1 MTERKETPV
10 MEIKEIRSRKKEFLP
25 LLLMGDEEERM
36 IDRYLERGTL
46 YAAEIGKKTAAVCVV
61 TEEEGFAEVKNL
73 AVAPE
78 WRRQG
83 IGRALLEWAGA
94 SYRDRYTRLRLGT
107 GDVSPALAFYRRC
120 GFRAIGRLQEFFT
133 KNYSRPIY
141 EEGRLL
147 RDMIIL
153 EKTL

>member
-46 YAAEIGKKTAAVCVV
+46 YAAEIGKETAAVCVV

-83 IGRALLEWAGA
+83 VGRALLEWAGA

-107 GDVSPALAFYRRC
+107 GGRLAGARFLPALRIPGDRQAS
-120 GFRAIGRLQEFFT
+120 GVLHKKLQPA
-133 KNYSRPIY
+133 Y
-141 EEGRLL
+141 L
-147 RDMIIL
+147 
-153 EKTL
+153 

>member
-46 YAAEIGKKTAAVCVV
+46 YAAEIGKETAAVCVV

-78 WRRQG
+78 WRRPG
-83 IGRALLEWAGA
+83 AAGMGGRF
-94 SYRDRYTRLRLGT
+94 
-107 GDVSPALAFYRRC
+107 VS
-120 GFRAIGRLQEFFT
+120 G
-133 KNYSRPIY
+133 
-141 EEGRLL
+141 
-147 RDMIIL
+147 
-153 EKTL
+153 

>member
-1 MTERKETPV
+1 M
-10 MEIKEIRSRKKEFLP
+10 
-25 LLLMGDEEERM
+25 
-36 IDRYLERGTL
+36 
-46 YAAEIGKKTAAVCVV
+46 

-83 IGRALLEWAGA
+83 VGRALLEWAGA

-120 GFRAIGRLQEFFT
+120 GFREIGRLQEFFT

>member
-1 MTERKETPV
+1 MIELKENPV
-10 MEIKEIRSRKKEFLP
+10 MEVKEIRSRKKEFLP

-73 AVAPE
+73 AVAQE

-83 IGRALLEWAGA
+83 VGRALLEWAGA
-94 SYRDRYTRLRLGT
+94 SYRDRYARLRLGT
-107 GDVSPALAFYRRC
+107 GDVSPALAFYWRC
-120 GFRAIGRLQEFFT
+120 GFREIGRLQEFFT

>member
-46 YAAEIGKKTAAVCVV
+46 YAAEIGKETAAVCVV

-83 IGRALLEWAGA
+83 VGRALRIGIGIPASASVRGTSRRRSLFTGA
-94 SYRDRYTRLRLGT
+94 ADSGR
-107 GDVSPALAFYRRC
+107 SA
-120 GFRAIGRLQEFFT
+120 GFRSSSQKITAGLSMKKGGSCGT
-133 KNYSRPIY
+133 
-141 EEGRLL
+141 
-147 RDMIIL
+147 
-153 EKTL
+153 